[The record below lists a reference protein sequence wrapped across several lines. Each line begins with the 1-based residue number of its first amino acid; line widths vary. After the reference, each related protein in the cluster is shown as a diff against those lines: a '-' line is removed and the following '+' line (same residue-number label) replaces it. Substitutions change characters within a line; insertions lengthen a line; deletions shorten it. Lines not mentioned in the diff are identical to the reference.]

1 MSDLKGAR
9 SRILGAMNARLAPL
23 PPRRAVGL
31 LAAVSAVGALA
42 ACKPQGNDK
51 TRPSGALTATAALP
65 PLSGKGLAPA
75 TTNPER
81 ATAEAPPAPSGSA
94 HAEGPPKKSAQSLVS
109 DPCSLLNGPI
119 QLSFTGAAS
128 VWVSDEAS
136 PAQDP
141 IILFNR
147 DGVARPVFLPHPP
160 PRAEASAKADAG
172 PPGAREA
179 APKKADHPERLALTE
194 APERATAPGCSIAG
208 GFVFCMATSGAIHRT
223 TLAGEGDAIVAAGR
237 PGSSIAAATIGG
249 QQAAL
254 AFLADRRTSEGAVT
268 MAFATLGEAMPTQL
282 SEDGSGAT
290 FVTLAPRGDHA
301 VAMYI
306 DARRALTPLHARVL
320 SAEAGKLRLGADAV
334 LFVGEATDGRTV
346 GAVALG
352 ESGPAFGLLP
362 TFKDT
367 TTFGVAAIRIDEQPR
382 DDAPVTWSTYPSSI
396 DRAPIAATR
405 GVSPV
410 RVALVRPATNEA
422 KPKQV
427 LELGEI
433 DPSGAIKPLC
443 AAAESSKFSDVSLTP
458 DRFGTLWLAYTDAQ
472 GTWIERRGKA
482 P

>member
-1 MSDLKGAR
+1 MEGR
-9 SRILGAMNARLAPL
+9 SRILGAMNARPAPPPPCRVVGVLA
-23 PPRRAVGL
+23 
-31 LAAVSAVGALA
+31 AVGALA

-51 TRPSGALTATAALP
+51 ARPPGTLSATPARPGAALP
-65 PLSGKGLAPA
+65 AAPA
-75 TTNPER
+75 ATSSPRAAPEAR
-81 ATAEAPPAPSGSA
+81 PASSESA
-94 HAEGPPKKSAQSLVS
+94 RAEGAAKKSTPWLVS

-128 VWVSDEAS
+128 VWVSEEAQ
-136 PAQDP
+136 PNQDP
-141 IILFNR
+141 TILFNR
-147 DGVARPVFLPHPP
+147 DGVARPVYLPHPA
-160 PRAEASAKADAG
+160 PRTDASAKADPRPA
-172 PPGAREA
+172 GARDA
-179 APKKADHPERLALTE
+179 ASTKANRPERLALTE
-194 APERATAPGCSIAG
+194 APERATAPGCAIAG
-208 GFVFCMATSGAIHRT
+208 GFVFCMATSGVIHRT
-223 TLAGEGDAIVAAGR
+223 TLAGEGDTVIATGR
-237 PGSSIAAATIGG
+237 PGSSIAAATSGG
-249 QQAAL
+249 QQPVI
-254 AFLADRRTSEGAVT
+254 AFLANRRTSEGAVT
-268 MAFATLGEAMPTQL
+268 LAFAALGDSTPVQL

-290 FVTLAPRGDHA
+290 FVTLAPRGDQA

-320 SAEAGKLRLGADAV
+320 SAATGKLRLGTDAV
-334 LFVGEATDGRTV
+334 LFVGEASDGRTV

-382 DDAPVTWSTYPSSI
+382 DDAPVTWSTYPGSI
-396 DRAPIAATR
+396 EPAPIAATR

-410 RVALVRPATNEA
+410 RVALVRPASNEP

-433 DPSGAIKPLC
+433 DPSGNIKPLC
-443 AAAESSKFSDVSLTP
+443 TVAESSKFGDVSLTP
-458 DRFGTLWLAYTDAQ
+458 DRFGTLWLVYTDAQ